1 MLLQRTEKARI
12 ELLPG
17 PRTLGLRERSVLML
31 ANGDKSLMDLE
42 PLFGGEGWQIA
53 LDLVRQGY
61 LEPRRASRA
70 MSGTDRARRA
80 PRPPAIGRARP

>member
-31 ANGDKSLMDLE
+31 ANGHKSLMDLE

-61 LEPRRASRA
+61 LEPRRA
-70 MSGTDRARRA
+70 D
-80 PRPPAIGRARP
+80 PEQ